1 MNANNLDSAETQN
14 LLNQLRS
21 GDAEALDRLFA
32 KHREYLRRVVE
43 LRLDRKLRTRVDL
56 SDVVQET
63 HLEVA
68 GRIDDYLRR
77 RPMSFRLWLRET
89 AHQRLL
95 MLHRR
100 HVHAQ
105 QRALGREVSLPDRSS
120 IALAQQLFA
129 GGPSPSQQ
137 ARQRELAGKVREAV
151 EQLPETDREI
161 VLMRN
166 FEELTNREVAELLQ
180 IDSVAASKRYGR
192 ALLRLRNVL
201 VERGLSGSIE

>member
-100 HVHAQ
+100 HVDAQ

-120 IALAQQLFA
+120 IALAQQLLA

>member
-1 MNANNLDSAETQN
+1 VDANDPDSAETRN
-14 LLNQLRS
+14 LLKQIRS
-21 GDAEALDRLFA
+21 GDAGALGRLFA
-32 KHREYLRRVVE
+32 QHQEYLRRVVE
-43 LRLDRKLRTRVDL
+43 LRLDRKLRTRVDP

-77 RPMSFRLWLRET
+77 RPMSFRLWLRKT
-89 AHQRLL
+89 AHERLL

-100 HVHAQ
+100 HVDAQ

-120 IALAQQLFA
+120 IALAEQLLA
-129 GGPSPSQQ
+129 GGPSPSRQ
-137 ARQRELAGKVREAV
+137 ARRREMAGKVREAV
-151 EQLPETDREI
+151 QQLPEADREI

-166 FEELTNREVAELLQ
+166 FEELTNQEVAELLQ
-180 IDSVAASKRYGR
+180 IDSAAASKRYGR
-192 ALLRLRNVL
+192 ALVRLRNVL